1 MESLRNPFWFG
12 GDIGAE
18 GLVDRDTETAQVER
32 TIRDGSKLF
41 LIGPRRFGKSSILR
55 AASERLAAK
64 GAIVIRVD
72 ADPISSLNELV
83 ENIVALSASHLRG
96 KVHQVID
103 DLGKFFSRLRPEAKF
118 DINEREWNVTLGVRT
133 DDEGARGIQ
142 NLVDALNGLEKL
154 ALAQPAS
161 KPVGLV
167 IDEFQRVVELGG
179 QRAEAQ
185 LRSAI
190 QQHSRVGYVF
200 AGSNTRLLT
209 AMTMNH
215 DRSFYRLG
223 TVMTVGAVPR
233 QDFAA
238 FITKSLRKSG
248 FRVADPTVVDSLLTL
263 AEDVPYNVQSVA
275 NSCWN
280 ELLSTRGAG
289 QPTLTADVVQK
300 SLIRAVMELDPIYT
314 GTWTKLTSIQQN
326 ALRAVIREKGKG
338 MSSAPVVRTIGA
350 ASSTVHRSLEALR
363 NQNILRDEPA
373 DGKIQ
378 LRFDDPFFA
387 HWIRMRA
394 MNLKIAGSL

>member
-32 TIRDGSKLF
+32 TIRDGNKLF

-96 KVHQVID
+96 KVHRVID

-154 ALAQPAS
+154 ALAQPVS
-161 KPVGLV
+161 KQVGLV

-215 DRSFYRLG
+215 DRPFYRLG

-248 FRVADPTVVDSLLTL
+248 FRVADPTVVDSLLSL
-263 AEDVPYNVQSVA
+263 AEDVPYNVQSLA

-289 QPTLTADVVQK
+289 QPTLTADVLQK

-350 ASSTVHRSLEALR
+350 ASSTVHRALEALR
-363 NQNILRDEPA
+363 NQNILRDEPG

>member
-12 GDIGAE
+12 GDVGAE

-72 ADPISSLNELV
+72 ADPISSLNDLV
-83 ENIVALSASHLRG
+83 EKIVTLSASHLKG
-96 KVHQVID
+96 KVHQVVD
-103 DLGKFFSRLRPEAKF
+103 NLGDFFSKLRPEAKF

-133 DDEGARGIQ
+133 DDEGTQGIQ
-142 NLVDALNGLEKL
+142 NLVEVLNGLEKL
-154 ALAQPAS
+154 AMAQPTS

-215 DRSFYRLG
+215 DRPFYRLG

-233 QDFAA
+233 QDFAG
-238 FITKSLRKSG
+238 FITKNLRKSG
-248 FRVADPTVVDSLLTL
+248 FRVADPAIVATLLAM
-263 AEDVPYNVQSVA
+263 AEDVPYNVQSLA

-280 ELLSTRGAG
+280 ELLSTRGTG
-289 QPTLTADVVQK
+289 EPILTADVLQK
-300 SLIRAVMELDPIYT
+300 ALVRAVMELDPIYT
-314 GTWTKLTSIQQN
+314 GTWTKLTTIQQN
-326 ALRAVIREKGKG
+326 TLRAVIREDGKG
-338 MSSAPVVRTIGA
+338 LSSAPVVRTIGA
-350 ASSTVHRSLEALR
+350 ASSTVHRALEGLR
-363 NQNILRDEPA
+363 NQNVLRDDAA

-394 MNLKIAGSL
+394 MNLK

>member
-12 GDIGAE
+12 GDVGAE

-72 ADPISSLNELV
+72 ADPISSLNDLV
-83 ENIVALSASHLRG
+83 EKIVTLSASHLKG
-96 KVHQVID
+96 KVHQVVD
-103 DLGKFFSRLRPEAKF
+103 NLGDFFSKLRPEAKF

-133 DDEGARGIQ
+133 DDEGTQGIQ
-142 NLVDALNGLEKL
+142 NLVEALNGLEKL
-154 ALAQPAS
+154 AMAQPTS

-215 DRSFYRLG
+215 DRPFYRLG

-233 QDFAA
+233 QDFAG
-238 FITKSLRKSG
+238 FITKNLRKSG
-248 FRVADPTVVDSLLTL
+248 FRVADPAIVATLLAM
-263 AEDVPYNVQSVA
+263 AEDVPYNVQSLA

-280 ELLSTRGAG
+280 ELLSTRGTG
-289 QPTLTADVVQK
+289 EPILTADVLQK
-300 SLIRAVMELDPIYT
+300 ALVRAVMELDPIYT
-314 GTWTKLTSIQQN
+314 GTWTKLTTIQQN
-326 ALRAVIREKGKG
+326 TLRAVIREDGKSL
-338 MSSAPVVRTIGA
+338 SSAPVVRTIGA
-350 ASSTVHRSLEALR
+350 ASSTVHRALEGLR
-363 NQNILRDEPA
+363 NQNVLRDDAA

-394 MNLKIAGSL
+394 MNLK

>member
-12 GDIGAE
+12 GDVGAE

-72 ADPISSLNELV
+72 ADPISSLNDLV
-83 ENIVALSASHLRG
+83 EKIVTLSASHLKG
-96 KVHQVID
+96 KVHQVVD
-103 DLGKFFSRLRPEAKF
+103 NLGDFFSKLRPEAKF

-133 DDEGARGIQ
+133 DDEGTQGIQ
-142 NLVDALNGLEKL
+142 NLVEALNGLEKL
-154 ALAQPAS
+154 AMAQPTS

-215 DRSFYRLG
+215 DRPFCRLG

-233 QDFAA
+233 QDFAG
-238 FITKSLRKSG
+238 FITKNLRKSG
-248 FRVADPTVVDSLLTL
+248 FRVADPAIVATLLAM
-263 AEDVPYNVQSVA
+263 AEDVPYNVQSLA

-280 ELLSTRGAG
+280 ELLSTRGTG
-289 QPTLTADVVQK
+289 EPILTADVLQK
-300 SLIRAVMELDPIYT
+300 ALVRAVMELDPIYT
-314 GTWTKLTSIQQN
+314 GTWTKLTTIQQN
-326 ALRAVIREKGKG
+326 TLRAVIREDGKG
-338 MSSAPVVRTIGA
+338 LSSAPVVRTIGA
-350 ASSTVHRSLEALR
+350 ASSTVHRALEGLR
-363 NQNILRDEPA
+363 NQNVLRDDAA

-394 MNLKIAGSL
+394 MNLK

>member
-12 GDIGAE
+12 GDVGAE

-41 LIGPRRFGKSSILR
+41 LSAPAFWESSILR

-72 ADPISSLNELV
+72 ADPISSLNDLV
-83 ENIVALSASHLRG
+83 EKIVTLSASHLKG
-96 KVHQVID
+96 KVHQVVD
-103 DLGKFFSRLRPEAKF
+103 NLGDFFSKLRPEAKF

-133 DDEGARGIQ
+133 DDEGTQGIQ
-142 NLVDALNGLEKL
+142 NLVEALNGLEKL
-154 ALAQPAS
+154 AMAQPTS

-215 DRSFYRLG
+215 DRPFYRLG

-233 QDFAA
+233 QDFAG
-238 FITKSLRKSG
+238 FITKNLRKSG
-248 FRVADPTVVDSLLTL
+248 FRVADPAIVATLLAM
-263 AEDVPYNVQSVA
+263 AEDVPYNVQSLA

-280 ELLSTRGAG
+280 ELLSTRGTG
-289 QPTLTADVVQK
+289 EPILTADVLQK
-300 SLIRAVMELDPIYT
+300 ALVRAVMELDPIYT
-314 GTWTKLTSIQQN
+314 GTWTKLTTIQQN
-326 ALRAVIREKGKG
+326 TLRAVIREDGKG
-338 MSSAPVVRTIGA
+338 LSSAPVVRTIGA
-350 ASSTVHRSLEALR
+350 ASSTVHRALEGLR
-363 NQNILRDEPA
+363 NQNVLRDDAA

-394 MNLKIAGSL
+394 MNLK

>member
-12 GDIGAE
+12 GDVGAE

-72 ADPISSLNELV
+72 ADPISSLNDLV
-83 ENIVALSASHLRG
+83 EKIVTLSASHLKG
-96 KVHQVID
+96 KVHQVVD
-103 DLGKFFSRLRPEAKF
+103 NLGDFFSKLRPEAKF

-133 DDEGARGIQ
+133 DDEGTQGIQ
-142 NLVDALNGLEKL
+142 NLVEALNGLEKL
-154 ALAQPAS
+154 AMAQPTS

-215 DRSFYRLG
+215 DRPFYRLG

-233 QDFAA
+233 QDFAG
-238 FITKSLRKSG
+238 FITKNLRKSG
-248 FRVADPTVVDSLLTL
+248 FRVADPAIVATLLAM
-263 AEDVPYNVQSVA
+263 AEDVPYNVQSLA

-280 ELLSTRGAG
+280 ELLSTRGTG
-289 QPTLTADVVQK
+289 EPILTADVLQK
-300 SLIRAVMELDPIYT
+300 ALVRAVMELDPIYT
-314 GTWTKLTSIQQN
+314 GTWTKLTTIQQN
-326 ALRAVIREKGKG
+326 TLRAVIREDGKG
-338 MSSAPVVRTIGA
+338 LSSAPVVRTIGA
-350 ASSTVHRSLEALR
+350 ASSTVHRALEGLR
-363 NQNILRDEPA
+363 NQNVLRDDAA

-394 MNLKIAGSL
+394 MNLK

>member
-12 GDIGAE
+12 GDVGAE
-18 GLVDRDTETAQVER
+18 GLVDRDTETAHVER

-72 ADPISSLNELV
+72 ADPISSLNDLV
-83 ENIVALSASHLRG
+83 EKIVTLSASHLKG
-96 KVHQVID
+96 KVHQVVD
-103 DLGKFFSRLRPEAKF
+103 NLGDFFSKLRPEAKF

-133 DDEGARGIQ
+133 DDEGTQGIQ
-142 NLVDALNGLEKL
+142 NLVEALNGLEKL
-154 ALAQPAS
+154 AMAQPTS

-200 AGSNTRLLT
+200 AGSDTRLLT

-215 DRSFYRLG
+215 DRPFYRLG

-233 QDFAA
+233 QDFAG
-238 FITKSLRKSG
+238 FITKNLRKSG
-248 FRVADPTVVDSLLTL
+248 FRVADPAIVATLLAM
-263 AEDVPYNVQSVA
+263 AEDVPYNVQSLA

-280 ELLSTRGAG
+280 ELLSTRGTG
-289 QPTLTADVVQK
+289 EPILTADVLQK
-300 SLIRAVMELDPIYT
+300 ALVRAVMELDPIYT
-314 GTWTKLTSIQQN
+314 GTWTKLTTIQQN
-326 ALRAVIREKGKG
+326 TLRAVIREDGKG
-338 MSSAPVVRTIGA
+338 LSSAPVVRTIGA
-350 ASSTVHRSLEALR
+350 ASSTVHRALEGLR
-363 NQNILRDEPA
+363 NQNVLRDDAA

-394 MNLKIAGSL
+394 MNLK

>member
-12 GDIGAE
+12 GDVGAE

-72 ADPISSLNELV
+72 ADPISSLNDLV
-83 ENIVALSASHLRG
+83 EKIVTLSASHLKG
-96 KVHQVID
+96 KVHQVVD
-103 DLGKFFSRLRPEAKF
+103 DLGDFFSKLRPEAKF

-133 DDEGARGIQ
+133 DDEGTEGIQ
-142 NLVDALNGLEKL
+142 NLVEALNGLEKL
-154 ALAQPAS
+154 AMAQPTS

-215 DRSFYRLG
+215 DRPFYRLG

-233 QDFAA
+233 QDFAG
-238 FITKSLRKSG
+238 FITKNLSKSG
-248 FRVADPTVVDSLLTL
+248 FRVADPSVVASLLAL
-263 AEDVPYNVQSVA
+263 AEDVPYNVQSLA

-280 ELLSTRGAG
+280 EFLSTRGTG
-289 QPTLTADVVQK
+289 QPMFTADVLQK
-300 SLIRAVMELDPIYT
+300 SLVRAVMELDPIYT
-314 GTWTKLTSIQQN
+314 GLDQTDIIQQN
-326 ALRAVIREKGKG
+326 PSAVIREGKG
-338 MSSAPVVRTIGA
+338 LSSAPVVRTIGA
-350 ASSTVHRSLEALR
+350 ASSTVHRALEGLR
-363 NQNILRDEPA
+363 NQNVLRDEAA

-378 LRFDDPFFA
+378 LKFDDPFFA

-394 MNLKIAGSL
+394 MNLK

>member
-1 MESLRNPFWFG
+1 
-12 GDIGAE
+12 
-18 GLVDRDTETAQVER
+18 
-32 TIRDGSKLF
+32 
-41 LIGPRRFGKSSILR
+41 
-55 AASERLAAK
+55 
-64 GAIVIRVD
+64 
-72 ADPISSLNELV
+72 
-83 ENIVALSASHLRG
+83 
-96 KVHQVID
+96 
-103 DLGKFFSRLRPEAKF
+103 
-118 DINEREWNVTLGVRT
+118 
-133 DDEGARGIQ
+133 
-142 NLVDALNGLEKL
+142 
-154 ALAQPAS
+154 
-161 KPVGLV
+161 
-167 IDEFQRVVELGG
+167 
-179 QRAEAQ
+179 
-185 LRSAI
+185 
-190 QQHSRVGYVF
+190 
-200 AGSNTRLLT
+200 
-209 AMTMNH
+209 
-215 DRSFYRLG
+215 
-223 TVMTVGAVPR
+223 MTVGAVPR

-248 FRVADPTVVDSLLTL
+248 FRVADPTVVNSLLTL
-263 AEDVPYNVQSVA
+263 AEDVPYNVQSLA

-289 QPTLTADVVQK
+289 QPTLTADVLQK

-363 NQNILRDEPA
+363 NQNILRDESA

>member
-154 ALAQPAS
+154 ALAQPVS

-215 DRSFYRLG
+215 DRPFYRLG

-248 FRVADPTVVDSLLTL
+248 FRVADPTVVNSLLTL
-263 AEDVPYNVQSVA
+263 AEDVPYNVQSLA

-289 QPTLTADVVQK
+289 QPTLTADVLQK

>member
-12 GDIGAE
+12 GDVGAE
-18 GLVDRDTETAQVER
+18 GLVDRDTEIAQVER

-72 ADPISSLNELV
+72 ADPISSLNDLV
-83 ENIVALSASHLRG
+83 EKIVTLSASHLKG
-96 KVHQVID
+96 KVHQVVD
-103 DLGKFFSRLRPEAKF
+103 NLGDFFSKLRPEAKF

-133 DDEGARGIQ
+133 DDEGTQGIQ
-142 NLVDALNGLEKL
+142 NLVEALNGLEKL
-154 ALAQPAS
+154 AMAQPTS

-215 DRSFYRLG
+215 DRPFYRLG

-233 QDFAA
+233 QDFAG
-238 FITKSLRKSG
+238 FITKNLRKSG
-248 FRVADPTVVDSLLTL
+248 FRVADPAIVVTLLAM
-263 AEDVPYNVQSVA
+263 AEDVPYNVQSLA

-280 ELLSTRGAG
+280 ELLSTRGTG
-289 QPTLTADVVQK
+289 EPILTADVLQK
-300 SLIRAVMELDPIYT
+300 ALVRAVMELDPIYT
-314 GTWTKLTSIQQN
+314 GTWTKLTTIQQN
-326 ALRAVIREKGKG
+326 TLRAVIREDGKG
-338 MSSAPVVRTIGA
+338 LSSAPVVRTIGA
-350 ASSTVHRSLEALR
+350 ASSTVHRALEGLR
-363 NQNILRDEPA
+363 NQNVLRDDAA

-394 MNLKIAGSL
+394 MNLK

>member
-154 ALAQPAS
+154 ALAQPVS

-215 DRSFYRLG
+215 DRPFYRLG

-248 FRVADPTVVDSLLTL
+248 FRVADPTVVNSLLTL
-263 AEDVPYNVQSVA
+263 AEDVPYNVQSLA

-289 QPTLTADVVQK
+289 QPTLTADVLQK

-363 NQNILRDEPA
+363 NQNILRDESA

>member
-12 GDIGAE
+12 GDVGAE

-72 ADPISSLNELV
+72 ADPISSLNDLV
-83 ENIVALSASHLRG
+83 EKIVTLSASHLKG
-96 KVHQVID
+96 KVHQVVD
-103 DLGKFFSRLRPEAKF
+103 NLGDFFSKLRPEAKF

-133 DDEGARGIQ
+133 DDEGTQGIQ
-142 NLVDALNGLEKL
+142 NLVEALNGLEKL
-154 ALAQPAS
+154 AMAQPTS

-200 AGSNTRLLT
+200 AGSDTRLLT
-209 AMTMNH
+209 AVTMNH
-215 DRSFYRLG
+215 DRPFYRLG

-233 QDFAA
+233 QDFAG
-238 FITKSLRKSG
+238 FITKNLRKSG
-248 FRVADPTVVDSLLTL
+248 FRVADPAIVATLLAM
-263 AEDVPYNVQSVA
+263 AEDVPYNVQSLA

-280 ELLSTRGAG
+280 ELLSTRGTG
-289 QPTLTADVVQK
+289 EPILTADVLQK
-300 SLIRAVMELDPIYT
+300 ALVRAVMELDPIYT
-314 GTWTKLTSIQQN
+314 GTWTKLTTIQQN
-326 ALRAVIREKGKG
+326 TLRAVIREDGKG
-338 MSSAPVVRTIGA
+338 LSSAPVVRTIGA
-350 ASSTVHRSLEALR
+350 ASSTVHRALEGLR
-363 NQNILRDEPA
+363 NQNVLRDDAA

-394 MNLKIAGSL
+394 MNLK

>member
-12 GDIGAE
+12 GDVGAE
-18 GLVDRDTETAQVER
+18 GLVDRDTETAHVER

-72 ADPISSLNELV
+72 ADPISSLNDLV
-83 ENIVALSASHLRG
+83 EKIVTLSASHLKG
-96 KVHQVID
+96 KVHQVVD
-103 DLGKFFSRLRPEAKF
+103 NLGDFFSKLRPEAKF

-133 DDEGARGIQ
+133 DDEGTQGIQ
-142 NLVDALNGLEKL
+142 NLVEALNGLEKL
-154 ALAQPAS
+154 AMAQPTS

-200 AGSNTRLLT
+200 AGSDTRLLT

-215 DRSFYRLG
+215 DRPFYRLG

-233 QDFAA
+233 QDFAG
-238 FITKSLRKSG
+238 FITKNLRKSG
-248 FRVADPTVVDSLLTL
+248 FRVADPAIVATLLAM
-263 AEDVPYNVQSVA
+263 AEDVQYNVQSLA

-280 ELLSTRGAG
+280 ELLSTRGTG
-289 QPTLTADVVQK
+289 EPILTADVLQK
-300 SLIRAVMELDPIYT
+300 ALVRAVMELDPIYT
-314 GTWTKLTSIQQN
+314 GTWTKLTTIQQN
-326 ALRAVIREKGKG
+326 TLRAVIREDGKG
-338 MSSAPVVRTIGA
+338 LSSAPVVRTIGA
-350 ASSTVHRSLEALR
+350 ASSTVHRALEGLR
-363 NQNILRDEPA
+363 NQNVLRDDAA

-394 MNLKIAGSL
+394 MNLK

>member
-12 GDIGAE
+12 GDVGAE

-72 ADPISSLNELV
+72 ADPISSLNDLV
-83 ENIVALSASHLRG
+83 EKIVTLSASHLKG
-96 KVHQVID
+96 KVHQVVD
-103 DLGKFFSRLRPEAKF
+103 NLGDFFSKLRPEAKF

-133 DDEGARGIQ
+133 DDEGTQGIQ
-142 NLVDALNGLEKL
+142 NLVEALNGLEKL
-154 ALAQPAS
+154 AMAQPTS

-200 AGSNTRLLT
+200 AGSDTRLLT

-215 DRSFYRLG
+215 DRPFYRLG

-233 QDFAA
+233 QDFAG
-238 FITKSLRKSG
+238 FITKNLRKSG
-248 FRVADPTVVDSLLTL
+248 FRVADPAIVATLLAM
-263 AEDVPYNVQSVA
+263 AEDVPYNVQSLA

-280 ELLSTRGAG
+280 ELLSTRGTG
-289 QPTLTADVVQK
+289 EPILTADVLQK
-300 SLIRAVMELDPIYT
+300 ALVRAVMELDPIYT
-314 GTWTKLTSIQQN
+314 GTWTKLTTIQQN
-326 ALRAVIREKGKG
+326 TLRAVIREDGKG
-338 MSSAPVVRTIGA
+338 LSSAPVVRTIGA
-350 ASSTVHRSLEALR
+350 ASSTVHRALEGLR
-363 NQNILRDEPA
+363 NQNVLRDDAA

-394 MNLKIAGSL
+394 MNLK

>member
-12 GDIGAE
+12 GDVGAE

-72 ADPISSLNELV
+72 ADPISSLNDLV
-83 ENIVALSASHLRG
+83 EKIVTLSASHLKG
-96 KVHQVID
+96 KVHQVVD
-103 DLGKFFSRLRPEAKF
+103 NLGDFFSKLRPEAKF

-133 DDEGARGIQ
+133 DDEGTQGIQ
-142 NLVDALNGLEKL
+142 NLVEALNGLEKL
-154 ALAQPAS
+154 AMAQPTS

-215 DRSFYRLG
+215 DRPFYRLG
-223 TVMTVGAVPR
+223 TVMAVGAVPR
-233 QDFAA
+233 QDFAG
-238 FITKSLRKSG
+238 FITKNLRKSG
-248 FRVADPTVVDSLLTL
+248 FRVADPAIVATLLAM
-263 AEDVPYNVQSVA
+263 AEDVPYNVQSLA

-280 ELLSTRGAG
+280 ELLSTRGTG
-289 QPTLTADVVQK
+289 EPILTADVLQK
-300 SLIRAVMELDPIYT
+300 ALVRAVMELDPIYT
-314 GTWTKLTSIQQN
+314 GTWTKLTTIQQN
-326 ALRAVIREKGKG
+326 TLRAVIREDGKG
-338 MSSAPVVRTIGA
+338 LSSAPVVRTIGA
-350 ASSTVHRSLEALR
+350 ASSTVHRALEGLR
-363 NQNILRDEPA
+363 NQNVLRDDAA

-394 MNLKIAGSL
+394 MNLK

>member
-12 GDIGAE
+12 GDVGAE

-72 ADPISSLNELV
+72 ADPISSLNDLV
-83 ENIVALSASHLRG
+83 EKIVTLSASHLKG
-96 KVHQVID
+96 KVHQVVD
-103 DLGKFFSRLRPEAKF
+103 NLGDFFSKLRPEAKF

-133 DDEGARGIQ
+133 DDEGTQGIQ
-142 NLVDALNGLEKL
+142 NLVEALNGLEKL
-154 ALAQPAS
+154 AMAQPTS

-200 AGSNTRLLT
+200 AGSDTRLLT

-215 DRSFYRLG
+215 DRPFYRLG

-233 QDFAA
+233 QDFAG
-238 FITKSLRKSG
+238 FITKNLRKSG
-248 FRVADPTVVDSLLTL
+248 FRVADPAIVATLLAL
-263 AEDVPYNVQSVA
+263 AEDVPYNVQSLA

-280 ELLSTRGAG
+280 ELLSTRGTG
-289 QPTLTADVVQK
+289 EPILTADVLQK
-300 SLIRAVMELDPIYT
+300 ALVRAVMELDPIYT
-314 GTWTKLTSIQQN
+314 GTWTKLTTIQQN
-326 ALRAVIREKGKG
+326 TLRAVIREDGKG
-338 MSSAPVVRTIGA
+338 LSSAPVVRTIGA
-350 ASSTVHRSLEALR
+350 ASSTVHRALEGLR
-363 NQNILRDEPA
+363 NQNVLRDDAA

-394 MNLKIAGSL
+394 MNLK

>member
-12 GDIGAE
+12 GDVGAE
-18 GLVDRDTETAQVER
+18 GLVDRDTEIAQVER

-64 GAIVIRVD
+64 GAIVIRVN
-72 ADPISSLNELV
+72 ADPISSLNDLV
-83 ENIVALSASHLRG
+83 EKIVTLSASHLKG
-96 KVHQVID
+96 KVHQVVD
-103 DLGKFFSRLRPEAKF
+103 NLGDFFSKLRPEAKF

-133 DDEGARGIQ
+133 DDEGTQGIQ
-142 NLVDALNGLEKL
+142 NLVEALNGLEKL
-154 ALAQPAS
+154 AMAQPTS

-215 DRSFYRLG
+215 DRPFYRLG

-233 QDFAA
+233 QDFAG
-238 FITKSLRKSG
+238 FITKNLRKSG
-248 FRVADPTVVDSLLTL
+248 FRVADPAIVATLLAM
-263 AEDVPYNVQSVA
+263 AEDVPYNVQSLA

-280 ELLSTRGAG
+280 ELLSTRGTG
-289 QPTLTADVVQK
+289 EPILTADVLQK
-300 SLIRAVMELDPIYT
+300 ALVRAVMELDPIYT
-314 GTWTKLTSIQQN
+314 GTWTKLTTIQQN
-326 ALRAVIREKGKG
+326 TLRAVIREDGKG
-338 MSSAPVVRTIGA
+338 LSSAPVVRTIGA
-350 ASSTVHRSLEALR
+350 ASSTVHRALEGLR
-363 NQNILRDEPA
+363 NQNVLRDDAA

-394 MNLKIAGSL
+394 MNLK

>member
-1 MESLRNPFWFG
+1 
-12 GDIGAE
+12 
-18 GLVDRDTETAQVER
+18 VER

-72 ADPISSLNELV
+72 ADPISSLNDLV
-83 ENIVALSASHLRG
+83 EKIVTLSASHLKG
-96 KVHQVID
+96 KVHQVVD
-103 DLGKFFSRLRPEAKF
+103 NLGDFFSKLRPEAKF

-133 DDEGARGIQ
+133 DDEGTQGIQ
-142 NLVDALNGLEKL
+142 NLVEALNGLEKL
-154 ALAQPAS
+154 AMAQPTS

-200 AGSNTRLLT
+200 AGSDTRLLT

-215 DRSFYRLG
+215 DRPFYRLG

-233 QDFAA
+233 QDFAG
-238 FITKSLRKSG
+238 FITKNLRKSG
-248 FRVADPTVVDSLLTL
+248 FRVADPAIVATLLAM
-263 AEDVPYNVQSVA
+263 AEDVPYNVQSLA

-280 ELLSTRGAG
+280 ELLSTRGTG
-289 QPTLTADVVQK
+289 EPILTADVLQK
-300 SLIRAVMELDPIYT
+300 ALVRAVMELDPIYT
-314 GTWTKLTSIQQN
+314 GTWTKLTTIQQN
-326 ALRAVIREKGKG
+326 TLRAVIREDGKG
-338 MSSAPVVRTIGA
+338 LSSAPVVRTIGA
-350 ASSTVHRSLEALR
+350 ASSTVHRALEGLR
-363 NQNILRDEPA
+363 NQNVLRDDAA

-394 MNLKIAGSL
+394 MNLK